1 MHTSIVEKLEEI
13 VGEANVTVERE
24 RMLNYLADESPTSI
38 RPSPADDLVLVKP
51 ADTRQVARVLQFAN
65 AQRLAVFPR
74 GGGTGLAGGA
84 VPTRNGIILS
94 LERLRRIEIDQENL
108 MAVAEAGVTLG
119 ELADEAEKVNLAFSP
134 HPGDETAQVGGLVAT
149 NAGGSRA
156 VKHGV
161 MRNQVRGIE
170 AVLPT
175 GDVLTLGGKV
185 HKNNVGYDL
194 MQLIIGS
201 EGTLAVITKATI
213 QLSPTPGAT
222 LTLIQPFHVRR
233 DALSSVPRI
242 LKEAETPLAI
252 EYVER
257 NEIERSAKRLGTSWP
272 VKEGKCFLIII
283 LAEATRDQVL
293 SQSIKIAE
301 ICRRSTAF
309 ETYVAESK
317 PDQENILNIRSQIY
331 FALKSELVDILDI
344 TVPIA
349 QLEPVM
355 EAIGRVAIE
364 YNAHLPIYGHAGDGN
379 LHVHI
384 IRKDGEEADHVE
396 ELRSEIYGI
405 ATSAGGVISGEHG
418 VGKIRTGKLITLLG
432 QKEIELLEGV
442 KRVFDPNWILNPGTT
457 IPTQQ
462 YFLDQAK

>member
-1 MHTSIVEKLEEI
+1 MKTPIVEKLVEI
-13 VGEANVTVERE
+13 VGDANVIVERQK
-24 RMLNYLADESPTSI
+24 MLNYLTDESPTSI
-38 RPSPADDLVLVKP
+38 RPSPAEDLVLVKP
-51 ADTRQVARVLQFAN
+51 ADTGQVARVLQFAN
-65 AQRLAVFPR
+65 TQHLAVFPR

-84 VPTRNGIILS
+84 IPTRNGIILS

-119 ELADEAEKVNLAFSP
+119 ELTHEAENVNLAFPP
-134 HPGDETAQVGGLVAT
+134 HPGDESAQVGGLVAT

-175 GDVLTLGGKV
+175 GEILTLGGKV

-213 QLSPTPGAT
+213 QLFPRAGAT
-222 LTLIQPFHVRR
+222 MTLIQPFDTRR

-242 LKEAETPLAI
+242 LKEAGTPLAI

-257 NEIERSAKRLGTSWP
+257 NEIERSARHLGTYWP
-272 VKEGKCFLIII
+272 VSEGKCFLIII

-301 ICRRSTAF
+301 ICKRSTAF
-309 ETYVAESK
+309 ETFVAESK
-317 PDQENILNIRSQIY
+317 PDQENILNIRSQMY
-331 FALKSELVDILDI
+331 LALKPEMLDILDV

-349 QLEPVM
+349 ELEQVM
-355 EAIGRVAIE
+355 EAIERVAAE
-364 YNAHLPIYGHAGDGN
+364 YGTHVPLYGHAGDGN
-379 LHVHI
+379 LHLHLM
-384 IRKDGEEADHVE
+384 RKEGEDANRVE
-396 ELRSEIYGI
+396 KLRNEIYNI

-418 VGKIRTGKLITLLG
+418 VGKVRTGKLSNVLSK
-432 QKEIELLEGV
+432 KELELLRDI

-457 IPTQQ
+457 IST
-462 YFLDQAK
+462 